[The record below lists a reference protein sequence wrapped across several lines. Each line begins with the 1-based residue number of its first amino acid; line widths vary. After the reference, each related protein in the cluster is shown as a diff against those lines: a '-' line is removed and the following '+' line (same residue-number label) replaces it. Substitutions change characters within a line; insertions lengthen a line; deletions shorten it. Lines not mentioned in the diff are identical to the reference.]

1 MPTLS
6 TALFTHRLS
15 LMHPLYTL
23 GCPTMPCRRT
33 GPMAASAQAK
43 RKRDGGADAGS
54 SQEDGAAEDAV
65 AHDPFYPLLPG
76 GGGQTAV
83 LTIRDLEQA

>member
-1 MPTLS
+1 
-6 TALFTHRLS
+6 
-15 LMHPLYTL
+15 
-23 GCPTMPCRRT
+23 
-33 GPMAASAQAK
+33 MAASAQAK